1 MAIRW
6 DKFTIKAQEAIQ
18 QASDV
23 ASQHGN
29 PEILPLHLLAAL
41 LQDHEGIVPPVL
53 TKLGA
58 EPARLQVEVL
68 DRIDRL
74 PKVTGAAAQT
84 QLSALMQKILDQ
96 AFKEADKFKD
106 EYVST
111 EHLLLAMAG
120 DKDKNNQARQILAAA
135 GANHDAILKA
145 LTAVRGSQ
153 RVTDQ
158 SPEGKFQALERYA
171 KDLTELARRGKLDP
185 VIGRDEEIRRVV
197 QVLSRRT
204 KNNPVLIGEPGVGK
218 TAIVEGLAQRIVSGD
233 VPEILKNKRV
243 VALDLGSMLA
253 GAKYR
258 GEFEDRLKAVLKEI
272 EDSQGQIILF
282 IDELH
287 TLVGAGAAEGA
298 IDASNMLKPA
308 LARGEL
314 RAIGATTLNEYRKYI
329 EKDAALERRF
339 QIVMVSEPTVEDTI
353 AILRGLK
360 ERYEVHHGVR
370 IKDSAIVAA
379 ATLSHR
385 YITDRFLPDKA
396 IDLIDEAAA
405 SLRIQIDSMPT
416 EIDQLERRATQLEIE
431 KQALKKEDDP
441 NSRERLAAVERELAQ
456 IREQANALKARWKEE
471 KEAITRIRQLK
482 ERIEQLKIEE
492 QQVERSGNLERVAAI
507 RYGELRQAETELARL
522 DAAAGDRKSRM
533 LKEEVDEEDVAK
545 IVSKWTGIPVSKM
558 LEGEVRKLVS
568 MEDRLRQR
576 VVGQDEALSRVAN
589 AIRRSRA
596 GLGDPNRPI
605 GSFIFLGP
613 TGVGKTELARAL
625 AEFLFDDEHAMIR
638 IDMSEYMERHAV
650 ARLIGAPPG
659 YVGYDEGGQ
668 LTEAVRRRPYSV
680 ILFDEIEKAHP
691 DVFNILLQ
699 ILDDGRLTDSRGR
712 TVDFKNT
719 VIIMTSNIGATYLQA
734 EGVATPEAFEE
745 ATQHVMEA
753 LRQHFRP
760 EFLNRVDDIV
770 VFKPLGE
777 EQLTRI
783 VELRLD
789 DLRRLLA
796 DRKVTI
802 ELTPAAKELLFLE
815 GYDRAYGARPLKRA
829 IQRLI
834 QDPLAL
840 KILEGEI
847 LHGDHVVV
855 DADIHKRQM
864 IFTVSGREPAKARRA
879 PTSKT
884 AQSS

>member
-6 DKFTIKAQEAIQ
+6 DKFTVKSQEAVQ
-18 QASDV
+18 QASEL

-29 PEILPLHLLAAL
+29 PELLPVHLLAAL
-41 LQDHEGIVPPVL
+41 ARDREGIVVPVL
-53 TKLGA
+53 NKLGA
-58 EPARLQVEVL
+58 NPATVEAQAAE
-68 DRIDRL
+68 RITRL
-74 PKVTGAAAQT
+74 PQVSGGAAQP
-84 QLSALMQKILDQ
+84 QISSGLQKILDQ
-96 AFKEADKFKD
+96 SFQEAGKFKD

-111 EHLLLAMAG
+111 EHLLLAMAQ
-120 DKDKNNQARQILAAA
+120 DKDKHNEARQILAEA
-135 GANHDAILKA
+135 GVTYDAILRA

-158 SPEGKFQALERYA
+158 NPEGKFQALERYA

-233 VPEILKNKRV
+233 VPELLKNKRV
-243 VALDLGSMLA
+243 VALDLGAMLA

-272 EDSQGQIILF
+272 EDSNGKVILF

-339 QIVMVSEPTVEDTI
+339 QIVFVGEPNVEDTI
-353 AILRGLK
+353 SILRGLK

-370 IKDSAIVAA
+370 IKDSSIVAA

-385 YITDRFLPDKA
+385 YISDRFLPDKA

-416 EIDQLERRATQLEIE
+416 EIDQLERKATQLEIE
-431 KQALKKEDDP
+431 KQALKKETDP
-441 NSRERLAAVERELAQ
+441 NSRERLQVVERELAQ
-456 IREQANALKARWKEE
+456 IREKANALKVRWKDE

-492 QQVERSGNLERVAAI
+492 QQAERSGNLERVAAI
-507 RYGELRQAETELARL
+507 RYGELRQAETELAQL
-522 DAAAGDRKSRM
+522 SAAAEGKAQSRM

-558 LEGEVRKLVS
+558 LEGEVKKLVS

-576 VVGQDEALSRVAN
+576 VVGQDIPLTRVAN

-596 GLGDPNRPI
+596 GLSDPRKPI

-613 TGVGKTELARAL
+613 TGVGKTELALAL
-625 AEFLFDDEHAMIR
+625 AEFLFDDEHAMVR
-638 IDMSEYMERHAV
+638 IDMSEYMEKHAV

-668 LTEAVRRRPYSV
+668 LTEAVRRRPYCV

-699 ILDDGRLTDSRGR
+699 ILDDGRLTDAKGR
-712 TVDFKNT
+712 TVDFKNA
-719 VIIMTSNIGATYLQA
+719 VIIMTSNIGASYLQA
-734 EGVATPEAFEE
+734 DGLSSPEAFDE

-760 EFLNRVDDIV
+760 EFLNRVDDII
-770 VFKPLGE
+770 VFSPLNE
-777 EQLTRI
+777 EQLVHI
-783 VELRLD
+783 IELRLD
-789 DLRRLLA
+789 DLRKLLA
-796 DRKVTI
+796 DRKITI

-840 KILEGEI
+840 QILESSI
-847 LHGDHVVV
+847 LHGDHVIV
-855 DADIHKRQM
+855 DADIPKRQM
-864 IFTVSGREPAKARRA
+864 KFTVSRHQA
-879 PTSKT
+879 
-884 AQSS
+884 AQSTQQEQTIRK